1 MKLLKKRAAIK
12 SIGGIVLL
20 LVIFFAVVSVIGFNS
35 FTEALLSQYSEG
47 AFLTAEAAA
56 RILDADRMDEY
67 EQSGGT
73 GEEYMEVWNQLD
85 QLCNSSGATFIYVI
99 MPDRSDYAH
108 ITFLFSTIDHN
119 SSFTKYDFG
128 YVRETTNDEYRE
140 KYRMLYDL

>member
-47 AFLTAEAAA
+47 AFLTAETAA

-85 QLCNSSGATFIYVI
+85 QLCNSSGATFIS
-99 MPDRSDYAH
+99 PRSI
-108 ITFLFSTIDHN
+108 ITAALRNTTSGMSGKRRMTNTGRSTACFMTWRRTGN
-119 SSFTKYDFG
+119 W
-128 YVRETTNDEYRE
+128 
-140 KYRMLYDL
+140 